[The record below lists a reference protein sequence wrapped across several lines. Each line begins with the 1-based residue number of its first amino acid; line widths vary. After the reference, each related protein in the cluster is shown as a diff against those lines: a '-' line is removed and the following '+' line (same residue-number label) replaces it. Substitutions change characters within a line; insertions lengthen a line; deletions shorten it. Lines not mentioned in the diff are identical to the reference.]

1 MTEPAVAFRVDEPTR
16 PALTVRVNFGVLTG
30 REVTPAEI
38 DDLAR
43 ALLAVAQGFQIVAE
57 QRHEFGGGLEAS
69 VHQVVIEIGSDGDAD
84 DVIAIAER
92 WARACY
98 DARHIEI

>member
-1 MTEPAVAFRVDEPTR
+1 MTEPAVAFRVKEQEP
-16 PALTVRVNFGVLTG
+16 PAVEVRVNFGVLTG

-43 ALLAVAQGFQIVAE
+43 DLRPVAE
-57 QRHEFGGGLEAS
+57 GFEIVSEKRHEFGSGHEAS
-69 VHQVVIEIGSDGDAD
+69 VHQVAIEIATEAD
-84 DVIAIAER
+84 PYDVVAIAEQ

-98 DARHIEI
+98 EARHIEI